1 MTATMPLPYGSP
13 RPSRAGL
20 AVVVLLHA
28 LLFWAL
34 LRMEVIVLP
43 APLAVL
49 QVELLTPPAPELP
62 KPEIVPPKPRPVEK
76 RPERPREIVP
86 LALPAESP
94 APPTAPVVAAP
105 AVPPA
110 PSFAPP
116 APPAPPVPTQPRFD
130 ADYLDNPKPA
140 YPSLS
145 RRLGEEG
152 RVVMRVRVSAAGL
165 PLEVALHA
173 GSGSARLDQ
182 AAMDTVRR
190 WKFVPAR
197 LGNETVAATVLVPIV
212 FSLKD

>member
-1 MTATMPLPYGSP
+1 MPLPYGSP
-13 RPSRAGL
+13 RLSHAGL
-20 AVVVLLHA
+20 GAVLLLHV

-49 QVELLTPPAPELP
+49 QVDLLTPPAPALP

-76 RPERPREIVP
+76 RPEPQPREIVP
-86 LALPAESP
+86 LALPAEAP
-94 APPTAPVVAAP
+94 APPTAPAVEAP

-116 APPAPPVPTQPRFD
+116 APPAPPAVPTQPRFD

-152 RVVMRVRVSAAGL
+152 RVVLRVRVSAAGL
-165 PLEVALHA
+165 PLDVAVHA
-173 GSGSARLDQ
+173 ASGSPRLDR
-182 AAMDTVRR
+182 AALDTVRR

-197 LGNETVAATVLVPIV
+197 LGSDAVAATVLVPIV